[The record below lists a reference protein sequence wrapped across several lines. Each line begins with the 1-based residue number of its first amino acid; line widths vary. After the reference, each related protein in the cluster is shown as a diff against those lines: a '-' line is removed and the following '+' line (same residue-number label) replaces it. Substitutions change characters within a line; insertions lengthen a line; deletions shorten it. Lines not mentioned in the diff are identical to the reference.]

1 MNDYIAYI
9 GILITIIGCGV
20 TLYNSISKQIQESDK
35 RVAKILELELEGLN
49 ASMQNLK
56 ESQDMWNENTKN
68 HLMEMESRIKNIE
81 SFLGLAPV
89 RRLRRYF
96 PKQD

>member
-1 MNDYIAYI
+1 MADYIAYI
-9 GILITIIGCGV
+9 GVLITIIGGGV
-20 TLYNSISKQIQESDK
+20 TLYSSICKQIQESDK
-35 RVAKILELELEGLN
+35 RVAKILELELKSLT
-49 ASMQNLK
+49 ASMHRLK
-56 ESQDMWNENTKN
+56 ESQDIWNENTRS
-68 HLMEMESRIKNIE
+68 HLMEMELKIKNIE